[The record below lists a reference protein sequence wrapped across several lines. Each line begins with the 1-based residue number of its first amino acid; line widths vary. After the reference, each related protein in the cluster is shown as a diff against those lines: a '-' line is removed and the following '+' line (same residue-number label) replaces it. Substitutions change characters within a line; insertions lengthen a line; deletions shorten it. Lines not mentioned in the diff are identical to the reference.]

1 MSTLPITPSLIP
13 PLTGRTALIT
23 GGSSEITLS
32 TALLLAEKGCSKV
45 TILDPEHNDSLLTP
59 DPGIPSCL
67 AFLRVDVRNWKE
79 LKAAVKGCGEVDYA
93 FYVPGPERILF
104 EVGGEGDDDREGEN
118 GVGMDWAREVRTVGD
133 FVKVCW
139 AVMARSGVG
148 RLGDEKGK
156 GGSVVICVPG
166 GAGGYMSCHV
176 LPPVGMPGEGV
187 MDGCAG
193 SAILGMIRSLR
204 TVAIQDGV
212 AINGVAVGPTFPSTS
227 DAMLPTT
234 PLPPLT
240 PGVQLEK
247 LPVKT
252 ADEIALALV
261 FSATA
266 TQKRKVEVYGK
277 EKDSD
282 LFAGKKEDRKWNGRV
297 IFTTGTSPMAYTE
310 VEEGLADLRGWWL
323 GKENVKMVRMQQAV
337 GDFRPFEVD
346 HKREP

>member
-193 SAILGMIRSLR
+193 SAVSLPSR
-204 TVAIQDGV
+204 GNEMMLKTRGEDPRNDTLAEDGCYSRRGSYQWGCCWPYVSVYFRCDATNDTVASFDTGC
-212 AINGVAVGPTFPSTS
+212 
-227 DAMLPTT
+227 
-234 PLPPLT
+234 
-240 PGVQLEK
+240 
-247 LPVKT
+247 
-252 ADEIALALV
+252 
-261 FSATA
+261 SAGEA
-266 TQKRKVEVYGK
+266 SRQNCR
-277 EKDSD
+277 
-282 LFAGKKEDRKWNGRV
+282 
-297 IFTTGTSPMAYTE
+297 
-310 VEEGLADLRGWWL
+310 
-323 GKENVKMVRMQQAV
+323 
-337 GDFRPFEVD
+337 
-346 HKREP
+346 